1 MKNVVSI
8 LQHFGL
14 NDKEASTYLA
24 SLELGPASIQK
35 LSQCARLNRST
46 VHFVTDKLRK
56 KGLMGE
62 TRRGKKRLLFA
73 EDPDKFKE
81 ILSQDKANVKI
92 KESALV
98 DLLPFLQNIEM
109 SADRKPQVR
118 FYEGTQGF
126 YDICNRSLNNA
137 KKEILFLSSYVDFIK
152 VSTDDKY
159 DENYYIPIRLKK
171 GILIRM
177 LVFKNEWAQ
186 KLRVKQKEELREL
199 KYIPPNFKF
208 KSSIFIYGDE
218 FSMISSQAPFL
229 GVVIE
234 SKELA
239 HTMKQIYEML
249 WAVSE

>member
-1 MKNVVSI
+1 MKNVVNI

-14 NDKEASTYLA
+14 SDKEAYTYLA

-35 LSQCARLNRST
+35 LSQCSRLNRST
-46 VHFVTDKLRK
+46 VHFVTDRLRK
-56 KGLMGE
+56 KGLMSE
-62 TRRGKKRLLFA
+62 TRKGKKRLLFA
-73 EDPDKFKE
+73 EDPEKFKE

-98 DLLPFLQNIEM
+98 DLLPFLENIEM

-126 YDICNRSLNNA
+126 YDICERSLNKA
-137 KKEILFLSSYVDFIK
+137 KKEILFLSSYTDFIK
-152 VSTDDKY
+152 DADHEKY
-159 DENYYIPIRLKK
+159 EDLKYVPNRLKK
-171 GILIRM
+171 GIKIRM
-177 LVFKNEWAQ
+177 LVFKNEWAIKHRANQ
-186 KLRVKQKEELREL
+186 KKELREL
-199 KYIPPNFKF
+199 RYLPDNFKF